1 MRLLLGLGVLGKSLM
16 RADVDLLR
24 FKPEGGANLIPE
36 GSFKYVPFFLSPPL
50 GVVGIMGCFLFCFF
64 PFLLSFPFPFPSF
77 LPSLIFIPSFNQ
89 SFLRFCFI
97 PFLHSF
103 PFLHSVSFLASSLP
117 FFIHS
122 FHHSFLASFLISNLL
137 SFLRAFFLCFL
148 HFFSFLPSP
157 PPSFL
162 RRFELAHYIRNEWLN
177 VCRTYMESSQ

>member
-36 GSFKYVPFFLSPPL
+36 GSFKYVPFFFLSPPL

-122 FHHSFLASFLISNLL
+122 FLPSFHTSFLLSIILFLLHSLFPSFFLSFAPSFFASFTFFPSFLLFL
-137 SFLRAFFLCFL
+137 SFL
-148 HFFSFLPSP
+148 HPPLPS
-157 PPSFL
+157 FGG
-162 RRFELAHYIRNEWLN
+162 LN
-177 VCRTYMESSQ
+177 